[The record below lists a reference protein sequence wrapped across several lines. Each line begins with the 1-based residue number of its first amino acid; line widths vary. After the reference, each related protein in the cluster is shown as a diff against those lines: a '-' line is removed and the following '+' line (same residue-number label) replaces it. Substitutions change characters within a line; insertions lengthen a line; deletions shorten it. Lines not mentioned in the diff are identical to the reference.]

1 MEHRRP
7 KQGYEGRDVCGV
19 PRHLLQGHHG
29 SADDSGKGTRRGTCM
44 GSANTYSKG
53 TMEAQWFQEGRVW
66 GAGAFS
72 KATRGRTCAGTA
84 ELPLLSLLSGRLGS

>member
-1 MEHRRP
+1 
-7 KQGYEGRDVCGV
+7 
-19 PRHLLQGHHG
+19 
-29 SADDSGKGTRRGTCM
+29 M